1 MSTRCVIEKH
11 TLSDIARSGLMGAA
25 LLALA
30 ITVASRPANAQGAER
45 SGKQVVDAVCTACHA
60 TGANG
65 APKIGDPKAWNKRAS
80 QGLASLTQHALD
92 GIRKMPAHGGSP
104 SLTNLEIGR
113 AIAYMI
119 NQSGGRW
126 VEPAS
131 AKDLAIERSGEQV
144 VKSQCIKCHEEG
156 SRGAPKIGDREAWI
170 PRMKQGLDHLVRSAI
185 RGHGGMPPRVGQ
197 ANLTAPEIQAAILFM
212 FNPTATPASGA
223 TKGAGTLARAD
234 PNHKTV

>member
-30 ITVASRPANAQGAER
+30 ITVASRPANAQSAER
-45 SGKQVVDAVCTACHA
+45 SGKQVVDAVCAACHA

-65 APKIGDPKAWNKRAS
+65 APKIGDPKAWSKRAS
-80 QGLASLTQHALD
+80 QGLTSLTQRALD
-92 GIRKMPAHGGSP
+92 GIRRMPAHGGSP

-113 AIAYMI
+113 AVAYMI
-119 NQSGGRW
+119 NQSGGHW

-131 AKDLAIERSGEQV
+131 AKDLATERTGEQV
-144 VKSQCIKCHEEG
+144 VKSQCVKCHEG
-156 SRGAPKIGDREAWI
+156 GLRGAPKIGDREAWI
-170 PRMKQGLDHLVRSAI
+170 PRMKQGLDYLARSAV

-197 ANLTAPEIQAAILFM
+197 ANPTDTEIQAAILYM
-212 FNPTATPASGA
+212 FNPTAVPASGA
-223 TKGAGTLARAD
+223 AKSA
-234 PNHKTV
+234 